1 MKKESRNYAEEP
13 EFMKIEGTKISSAIS
28 PLELA
33 ELYQVRTNTQD
44 SSLVHSCES
53 MGPGD

>member
-1 MKKESRNYAEEP
+1 MKKESRHYAEEP

-44 SSLVHSCES
+44 SSLVHSRES